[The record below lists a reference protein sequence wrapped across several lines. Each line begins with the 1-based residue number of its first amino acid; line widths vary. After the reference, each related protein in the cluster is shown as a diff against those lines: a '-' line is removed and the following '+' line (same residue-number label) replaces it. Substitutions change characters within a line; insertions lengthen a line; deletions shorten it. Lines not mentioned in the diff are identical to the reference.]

1 MLRQGALDGG
11 LDISQSDKRFAGF
24 KKDEKKLDAEVH
36 RKYIYRGHLADYT
49 RVSWI
54 LFSLFFILLSF
65 FLKKNPQVFTLI
77 LTLLNLFLAT

>member
-11 LDISQSDKRFAGF
+11 LDISHSDKRFAGF

-54 LFSLFFILLSF
+54 LFLSFCCRF